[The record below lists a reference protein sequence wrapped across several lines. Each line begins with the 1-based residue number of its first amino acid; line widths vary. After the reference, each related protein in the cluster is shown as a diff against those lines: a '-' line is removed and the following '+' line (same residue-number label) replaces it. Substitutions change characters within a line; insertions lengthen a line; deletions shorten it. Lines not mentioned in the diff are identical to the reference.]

1 MNQNNN
7 DTKLRKEKKKKNNTN
22 LQAILR
28 QPTYK
33 QCLLFMFIS
42 LLSSK
47 FTFSLISIYKHYPI
61 DIAEFLAVCR
71 THVI

>member
-1 MNQNNN
+1 
-7 DTKLRKEKKKKNNTN
+7 
-22 LQAILR
+22 
-28 QPTYK
+28 
-33 QCLLFMFIS
+33 MFIS

-71 THVI
+71 TRVI